1 MRKMVLEISETEI
14 EKLPNTPVRKVKSN
28 EILRLLRFDDKEFA
42 AVMRIEFKDRSLK
55 IEDLLPYAQLTNAK
69 VELLE
74 QDKKGGLTYF
84 VKGEFPKDT
93 KQQKINSIG
102 LSFGGYFI
110 SPLEVIDGKIRMTF
124 LGKPKQLKALLAA
137 FDKTGLHYK
146 VVLMADASFSPS
158 APLSCLTQKQRE
170 VLVTSFKEGYYD
182 VPRRIRSQELAC
194 KLGLKSSA
202 LIEHR
207 RKAERRLIA
216 SILNES

>member
-1 MRKMVLEISETEI
+1 MVLEISETEI
-14 EKLPNTPVRKVKSN
+14 EKLPNTPILKVKSN

-42 AVMRIEFKDRSLK
+42 AVMRIEFKDRSSK
-55 IEDLLPYAQLTNAK
+55 IEDLLSYTQLTNAK

-74 QDKKGGLTYF
+74 QDKNGGLTYF
-84 VKGEFPKDT
+84 VKGELPKNT

-102 LSFGGYFI
+102 LSFGGYFLT
-110 SPLEVIDGKIRMTF
+110 PLEVIDGKIRMTF

-137 FDKTGLHYK
+137 FDNIGLQCK

-158 APLSCLTQKQRE
+158 APLSCLTQKQRD
-170 VLVTSFKEGYYD
+170 VLVASFKEGYYD
-182 VPRRIRSQELAC
+182 VPRRIGSQELAC

-202 LIEHR
+202 FIEHR

>member
-1 MRKMVLEISETEI
+1 MRKMVLEISEAEI
-14 EKLPNTPVRKVKSN
+14 AKLPNMPVNNVKSN

-42 AVMRIEFKDRSLK
+42 AVMRIEFKDPSFK
-55 IEDLLPYAQLTNAK
+55 IEDMLSYTQLTNAK

-74 QDKKGGLTYF
+74 QDKNGGLTYF
-84 VKGEFPKDT
+84 VKGELPKDT

-102 LSFGGYFI
+102 LSFGGYFLT
-110 SPLEVIDGKIRMTF
+110 PLEVLDGKIRMTF

-137 FDKTGLHYK
+137 FDDIGLHFK
-146 VVLMADASFSPS
+146 VVLMTDASFSPS

-182 VPRRIRSQELAC
+182 VPRRIGSQELAR

-202 LIEHR
+202 FIEHR

>member
-14 EKLPNTPVRKVKSN
+14 EKLPNTPVHQIKSN
-28 EILRLLRFDDKEFA
+28 EILHLLKFDDRQFA
-42 AVMRIEFKDRSLK
+42 AVMRIEFKDSSFK
-55 IEDLLPYAQLTNAK
+55 IEDILSYTQLINAK

-74 QDKKGGLTYF
+74 QDKNGGLTYF
-84 VKGEFPKDT
+84 VKGELPKDT

-102 LSFGGYFI
+102 LSFGGYFLT
-110 SPLEVIDGKIRMTF
+110 PLEVMDGKIRMAF

-137 FDKTGLHYK
+137 FDNIGLNYK
-146 VVLMADASFSPS
+146 VVLMTDAIFSPS
-158 APLSCLTQKQRE
+158 APLSCLTQKQKE

-182 VPRRIRSQELAC
+182 IPRRIGSQELAR

-202 LIEHR
+202 FIEHR